1 MHADVNPHYQY
12 AVVLNLSRAY
22 TGGAYHHGRESH
34 SHRTG
39 QAGHHGCIASSCRK
53 TGGLRQSGDSGI
65 FCQLFTLPGDKSCHT
80 EVNLH
85 TLLFPGPQKCFAV
98 SDATAIVRE
107 LNPGEKQA
115 NVPLETWLAPAPK
128 PSPVLHETPSV
139 TKPAITL
146 KLEPSPSSP
155 PTVSPEKTSVIIQE
169 SLKFPALLDVEGQQ
183 KLIKRLLPNLRKV
196 TMQNLMAM
204 NDHFSPRELK
214 SILDFHLGIPAIH
227 QGIDTVP
234 FPVGWMNIA
243 EYFEKMQQPLTLPGQ
258 YHIRFKGTP
267 HFKEWD
273 MPAILNRKPDGIN
286 NEQYLR
292 ATLAHQTLL
301 RQHANGNTE
310 ATEVLESLSSVSW
323 SHLERKKTPDDIKTV
338 LTQKTNLLSQAQT
351 RDERLKLLSSLF
363 YFAANMRNIMN
374 TRIPDKEMDI
384 TSRAGRAEKA
394 IIRELFSTINQKQA
408 LLKQTT
414 STYVPSPLPS
424 TIGLH
429 QWAANGASKENV
441 FDLKK
446 PTLFEQN
453 YMASDFSEK
462 ARGIQRGERYR
473 CVGDH

>member
-1 MHADVNPHYQY
+1 
-12 AVVLNLSRAY
+12 
-22 TGGAYHHGRESH
+22 
-34 SHRTG
+34 
-39 QAGHHGCIASSCRK
+39 
-53 TGGLRQSGDSGI
+53 
-65 FCQLFTLPGDKSCHT
+65 
-80 EVNLH
+80 
-85 TLLFPGPQKCFAV
+85 
-98 SDATAIVRE
+98 
-107 LNPGEKQA
+107 
-115 NVPLETWLAPAPK
+115 
-128 PSPVLHETPSV
+128 
-139 TKPAITL
+139 
-146 KLEPSPSSP
+146 
-155 PTVSPEKTSVIIQE
+155 
-169 SLKFPALLDVEGQQ
+169 
-183 KLIKRLLPNLRKV
+183 
-196 TMQNLMAM
+196 
-204 NDHFSPRELK
+204 
-214 SILDFHLGIPAIH
+214 
-227 QGIDTVP
+227 
-234 FPVGWMNIA
+234 MNIA

-351 RDERLKLLSSLF
+351 RDERLKVLSSLF